1 MEQSEGNPEILL
13 RSLVWM
19 GDSLD
24 NLREFPPEVRTA
36 VGYALQL
43 VQAGETPMSAKPFK
57 GVASGVYEIVKR
69 YDTDTYRA
77 VYAVKIGEPKSI
89 DSSGNVFSDLKLDD
103 ADELFARGKI
113 GIQVIKLLKRRNLKQ
128 REISELLEISQPEV
142 SHLMN
147 GEFQRFSEGKLI
159 SFLKRLNVEIT
170 LHILDRHLAN
180 ETSETLISL

>member
-57 GVASGVYEIVKR
+57 GVASGIYEIVKR

-77 VYAVKIGEPKSI
+77 VYAVKIGERIYILHAFQKKSKQGI
-89 DSSGNVFSDLKLDD
+89 KTPQSDVDL
-103 ADELFARGKI
+103 I
-113 GIQVIKLLKRRNLKQ
+113 KQ
-128 REISELLEISQPEV
+128 RY
-142 SHLMN
+142 
-147 GEFQRFSEGKLI
+147 KDA
-159 SFLKRLNVEIT
+159 T
-170 LHILDRHLAN
+170 DR
-180 ETSETLISL
+180 EKQ